1 MTKTP
6 MLSRRA
12 LLTGSAAAVAAAA
25 VGTTAHAASAETV
38 TGRFANKVVLITGAT
53 SGIGRVTAEHFARE
67 GATVVFNGRREA
79 LGRQVEAGISASG
92 GKAQ

>member
-12 LLTGSAAAVAAAA
+12 LLTGGAAAVAAAA

-38 TGRFANKVVLITGAT
+38 TGRFANEVAPTTGA
-53 SGIGRVTAEHFARE
+53 G
-67 GATVVFNGRREA
+67 
-79 LGRQVEAGISASG
+79 LGRKTLPRRLMALPSQGDVR
-92 GKAQ
+92 